1 MIVDFHTKNIH
12 GLFFMP
18 NKTSKTLYIE
28 VTALNTVNQNKVRA
42 ILISALQ
49 TAALLCASGSLMQ
62 TFLSHIGLSEQYIY
76 IHASLF
82 QAVNV
87 CTILLCARFADK
99 GNVIRRTAMV
109 QIPGGLLF
117 LGYIPF
123 CILNHVSFTSYVWLL
138 LISVLHSI
146 TIALH
151 TVCEYKIPYYIYCV
165 EEFGMVLSICGIL
178 SSVVSFGV
186 GALIGFFSTRY
197 SFDKIML
204 IAFGISCMFILL
216 SGILQYFQKSLL
228 PAEQEHVR
236 SEKTEKIP
244 LMEMFRHDAF
254 SKLIVGNLARG
265 FASGATGILAT
276 AALSIGY
283 DETLTSAMVSV
294 QSLASLAACALF
306 AGISR
311 RLHPRYIILLG
322 SCCFLV
328 LPFLMMR
335 QMPVLYLVMYAILI
349 FGRTLTNYA
358 VPSALLYAVP
368 VEIAGTYNAWRM
380 ILHNGGS
387 LLSTVIAGFVPL
399 PALLVCSLVLQMIS
413 GVNFFTARVLRSD
426 NKIIH
431 AKD

>member
-1 MIVDFHTKNIH
+1 M
-12 GLFFMP
+12 
-18 NKTSKTLYIE
+18 
-28 VTALNTVNQNKVRA
+28 NTVSQNKIRA
-42 ILISALQ
+42 ILISVLR

-62 TFLSHIGLSEQYIY
+62 TFLSYIGLSEQYIY

-87 CTILLCARFADK
+87 FTILLCARFADN
-99 GNVIRRTAMV
+99 GNVIRRTAMI

-117 LGYIPF
+117 LGYIPL
-123 CILNHVSFTSYVWLL
+123 CILNHVSFTSYLWLL
-138 LISVLHSI
+138 LISILHSVSL
-146 TIALH
+146 ALH
-151 TVCEYKIPYYIYCV
+151 TICEYKIPYYIYRV

-197 SFDKIML
+197 SYDKIML

-216 SGILQYFQKSLL
+216 AGILQYFQKSLL
-228 PAEQEHVR
+228 SADEEHFQ

-244 LMEMFRHDAF
+244 LTVMFRHDAF
-254 SKLIVGNLARG
+254 SKLIVGNITRG

-294 QSLASLAACALF
+294 QSLASMAACALF
-306 AGISR
+306 AVISR
-311 RLHPRYIILLG
+311 RFHPRYVILLG
-322 SCCFLV
+322 SSCFLA
-328 LPFLMMR
+328 LPFLLIR
-335 QMPVLYLVMYAILI
+335 LSPILYLVMYAILI
-349 FGRTLTNYA
+349 FGRTLIDYA

-380 ILHNGGS
+380 ILHNGGC
-387 LLSTVIAGFVPL
+387 LLSTAIAGFVPL
-399 PALLVCSLVLQMIS
+399 PVLLVCSLIFQMIS
-413 GVNFFTARVLRSD
+413 GINFCTARVLRSND
-426 NKIIH
+426 TIFNTN
-431 AKD
+431 D